1 MFEIKL
7 KSGKNFKC
15 DESSTILD
23 AAKKAG
29 VLLEYSCM
37 NARCRSCLV
46 KLTNGIAISVLDENV
61 LTPQER
67 AKGWILTCNSKP
79 KSDIVL
85 DVEDLSGYNIAE
97 PRTLPCKVNFI
108 EKVAEDI
115 IKLEIRLPPNA
126 DFNFLEGQYVN
137 LIKGNIK
144 RSYSIAID
152 NKGNNQLEFIIK
164 NYEKGV
170 MSNYWFNEAKKDDL
184 LRLNG
189 PLGTFFLRNKS
200 YKKIIFLATGT
211 GIAPVKS
218 ILQGLENSKVD
229 HGEILV
235 FWGARHQ
242 EQLFWNDLPNVV
254 DKFYKV
260 VSRPESEWSG
270 ETGYVQDVLCSKLN
284 DLTNCAVYACGSNE
298 MIESAR
304 NLLTGKGLK
313 EEDFYSDAFVSSN

>member
-1 MFEIKL
+1 MFDIKL
-7 KSGKNFKC
+7 KSGKHFRC

-46 KLTNGIAISVLDENV
+46 KLTEGSAINVLDENV

-67 AKGWILTCNSKP
+67 QKGWILTCNSKP
-79 KSDIVL
+79 KSDLVL
-85 DVEDLSGYNIAE
+85 DVEDLSGYNILK

-108 EKVAEDI
+108 EKVSKDI
-115 IKLEIRLPPNA
+115 IKLEVRLPPNA
-126 DFNFLEGQYVN
+126 NFNFLEGQYVD

-144 RSYSIAID
+144 RSYSISIS
-152 NKGNNQLEFIIK
+152 NNENNLLEFIIK
-164 NYEKGV
+164 NYDKGV

-189 PLGTFFLRNKS
+189 PLGTFFYRNKV
-200 YKKIIFLATGT
+200 YKRIIFLATGT

-218 ILQGLENSKVD
+218 ILQGLENSKVN

-235 FWGARHQ
+235 FWGARYQ
-242 EQLFWNDLPNVV
+242 EQLFLDNLPNVG

-260 VSRPESEWSG
+260 VSRPESDWGG
-270 ETGYVQDVLCSKLN
+270 EIGYVQNVLCRKLE
-284 DLTNCAVYACGSNE
+284 DLTNCAVYACGSSE
-298 MIESAR
+298 MIESAK